1 MSSYSSFSTN
11 TAVSLV
17 AVAPVLLVPPHPLR
31 GLGDDEGVPPGGG
44 EEAHASGDLLQH
56 QGHGGGRQGER
67 EQQDHMVWRCLAF
80 SFPLASPSD
89 PMSYLVPLV
98 KTPLLWL
105 EVRLALHVRCRLL
118 PVRGPPPVPAP
129 HLPGAVW

>member
-1 MSSYSSFSTN
+1 MVKGTSWRWKETHKLAGILCN
-11 TAVSLV
+11 IKDI
-17 AVAPVLLVPPHPLR
+17 
-31 GLGDDEGVPPGGG
+31 GEGVK
-44 EEAHASGDLLQH
+44 ESENK
-56 QGHGGGRQGER
+56 
-67 EQQDHMVWRCLAF
+67 QDHMVWRCLAF

-118 PVRGPPPVPAP
+118 PVRGPPPVPTP